1 MEQSGVDLDSM
12 RADYRLVRKWWR
24 ESEGWSEADLVEADE
39 CVKAAVDGGDAELIG
54 CWANWL
60 AGIANGIRD
69 TSARV
74 RAMEARMKEEAR
86 QSREGKAA

>member
-1 MEQSGVDLDSM
+1 MDQKAVDLDTM
-12 RADYRLVRKWWR
+12 REDYRLVRRWWR
-24 ESEGWSEADLVEADE
+24 ERDGWSETDLVEADAG
-39 CVKAAVDGGDAELIG
+39 VKAAVDGGDIELIA

-60 AGIANGIRD
+60 AGLAKEIRD
-69 TSARV
+69 MTARV